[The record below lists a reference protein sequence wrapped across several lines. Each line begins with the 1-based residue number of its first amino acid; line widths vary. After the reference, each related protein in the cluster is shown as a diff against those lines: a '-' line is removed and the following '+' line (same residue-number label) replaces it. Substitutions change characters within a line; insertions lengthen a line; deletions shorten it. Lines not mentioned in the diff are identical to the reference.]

1 MGIPFIWGT
10 LLAPSTI
17 LYGCGTADGNRHPHE
32 MLPTLVMCRTGARRE
47 SFGDSAGVLE
57 I

>member
-17 LYGCGTADGNRHPHE
+17 LYGCGTADGNVTHTRCFR
-32 MLPTLVMCRTGARRE
+32 L
-47 SFGDSAGVLE
+47 S
-57 I
+57 